1 MIPTKALTVAFAS
14 AATMIFG
21 VKKKGRNMLS
31 EKNHD
36 EMVRITETLNSEGCL
51 CTGFEFNGYVFE
63 IVRKDFYLEQH
74 YKKIPFPEKK

>member
-1 MIPTKALTVAFAS
+1 
-14 AATMIFG
+14 
-21 VKKKGRNMLS
+21 MLS